1 MYLYNKEES
10 IRDDMMD
17 KIRDLLIDH
26 NKKTGSNIPTDYSID
41 LSPSQ
46 KRAFIKFKMGDS
58 LLILGSAGTGKSRL
72 VKEFVKYNKNNKTM
86 YITSTTGISAYNIGG
101 ITINSFMGIGTGEAP
116 VEVLLKR
123 LRYKQSIRDR
133 IIGTEILVIDE
144 ISMMSAAMLEKIDVI
159 FKTLRRCKKP
169 FGGIQLVLTGD
180 FLQLETVFNKSTLP
194 PSTLPSNIKGTLSE
208 HVERQDMRL
217 IIESELFNNIFKKST
232 IVLKENFRQSSD
244 SIYVNLLLRLRR
256 GLHTKDDLN
265 LLNTRLDKKTDDNII
280 YLVSSNKK
288 AQLINKNRMDMISS
302 DDCIFETRYT
312 RSGDEETCD
321 LLERELQTQFIQ
333 KGTAKLV
340 LKRGCRVIL
349 IKNLNV
355 EIGLV
360 NGSTGTIREIQNDK
374 IQVVFDNGI
383 TETITRVDWELE
395 LDNSKVICTQIP
407 LMLAYSITIH
417 KSQSLSLDSAVL
429 DLADCFCNHMV
440 YVALSRVKSLDG
452 VYLKTFNEKK
462 ITINKKLLEY
472 IDSVE

>member
-1 MYLYNKEES
+1 MHLYNKEES

-58 LLILGSAGTGKSRL
+58 LLILGSAGVGKSKL
-72 VKEFVKYNKNNKTM
+72 VKEFVKYNRNNDNKTM

-144 ISMMSAAMLEKIDVI
+144 ISMMSASVFEKMDLI
-159 FKTLRRCKKP
+159 FKTLRRSKKP

-180 FLQLETVFNKSTLP
+180 FLQLETVFNR
-194 PSTLPSNIKGTLSE
+194 NILGKE
-208 HVERQDMRL
+208 QDTRL
-217 IIESELFNNIFKKST
+217 LIESELFNKMFKKCT

-244 SIYVNLLLRLRR
+244 KKYIDLLLRLRR
-256 GLHTKDDLN
+256 GLYTKDDIN
-265 LLNTRLDKKTDDNII
+265 LLNTRLDKKTHDNII
-280 YLVSSNKK
+280 HLVSSNKK
-288 AQLINKNRMDMISS
+288 AQQINKIRMDMISS

-321 LLERELQTQFIQ
+321 LLERELQSQFSQ
-333 KGTAKLV
+333 KGTEKLV

-360 NGSTGTIREIQNDK
+360 NGSTGTIQEIQNDK
-374 IQVVFDNGI
+374 IHVTFDNGI

-407 LMLAYSITIH
+407 LVLAYALTIH
-417 KSQSLSLDSAVL
+417 RSQSLSLDSAVL

-440 YVALSRVKSLDG
+440 YVALSRVKTLDG
-452 VYLKTFNEKK
+452 VYLTTFNEKK
-462 ITINKKLLEY
+462 ITVNKKLLEY
-472 IDSVE
+472 IDSIE

>member
-1 MYLYNKEES
+1 MHLYNKEES

-58 LLILGSAGTGKSRL
+58 LLILGSAGVGKSKL
-72 VKEFVKYNKNNKTM
+72 VKEFVKYNRNNDNKTM

-144 ISMMSAAMLEKIDVI
+144 ISMMSASVFEKMDLI
-159 FKTLRRCKKP
+159 FKTLRRSKKP

-180 FLQLETVFNKSTLP
+180 FLQLETVFNR
-194 PSTLPSNIKGTLSE
+194 NILGKE
-208 HVERQDMRL
+208 QDTRL
-217 IIESELFNNIFKKST
+217 LIESELFNKMFKKCT

-244 SIYVNLLLRLRR
+244 SKYIDLLLRLRR
-256 GLHTKDDLN
+256 GLYTKDDIN

-280 YLVSSNKK
+280 HLVSSNKK
-288 AQLINKNRMDMISS
+288 AQQINKIRMDMISS

-321 LLERELQTQFIQ
+321 LLEGELQSQFSQ
-333 KGTAKLV
+333 KGTEKLV

-374 IQVVFDNGI
+374 IHVTFDNGI

-407 LMLAYSITIH
+407 LVLAYSLTIH
-417 KSQSLSLDSAVL
+417 RSQSLSLDSAVL

-440 YVALSRVKSLDG
+440 YVALSRVKTLDG
-452 VYLKTFNEKK
+452 VYLTTFNEKK
-462 ITINKKLLEY
+462 ITVNKKLLEY
-472 IDSVE
+472 IDSIE

>member
-1 MYLYNKEES
+1 MHLYNKEEY

-58 LLILGSAGTGKSRL
+58 LLILGSAGVGKSKL
-72 VKEFVKYNKNNKTM
+72 VKEFVKYNRNNDNKTM

-144 ISMMSAAMLEKIDVI
+144 ISMMSASVFEKMDLI
-159 FKTLRRCKKP
+159 FKTLRRSKKP

-180 FLQLETVFNKSTLP
+180 FLQLETVFNR
-194 PSTLPSNIKGTLSE
+194 NILGKE
-208 HVERQDMRL
+208 QDTRL
-217 IIESELFNNIFKKST
+217 LIESELFNKMFKKCT

-244 SIYVNLLLRLRR
+244 SKYIDLLLRLRR
-256 GLHTKDDLN
+256 GLYTKDDIN

-280 YLVSSNKK
+280 HLVSSNKK
-288 AQLINKNRMDMISS
+288 AQQINKIRMDMISS

-321 LLERELQTQFIQ
+321 LLEGELQSQFSQ
-333 KGTAKLV
+333 KGTEKLV

-374 IQVVFDNGI
+374 IHVTFDNGI

-407 LMLAYSITIH
+407 LVLAYSLTIH
-417 KSQSLSLDSAVL
+417 RSQSLSLDSAVL

-440 YVALSRVKSLDG
+440 YVALSRVRTLDG
-452 VYLKTFNEKK
+452 VYLTTFNEKK
-462 ITINKKLLEY
+462 ITVNKKLLEY
-472 IDSVE
+472 IDSIE

>member
-1 MYLYNKEES
+1 MHLYNKEEY

-58 LLILGSAGTGKSRL
+58 LLILGSAGVGKSKL
-72 VKEFVKYNKNNKTM
+72 VKEFVKYNRNNDNKTM

-144 ISMMSAAMLEKIDVI
+144 ISMMSASVFEKMDLI
-159 FKTLRRCKKP
+159 FKTLRRSKKP

-180 FLQLETVFNKSTLP
+180 FLQLETVFNR
-194 PSTLPSNIKGTLSE
+194 NILGKE
-208 HVERQDMRL
+208 QDTRL
-217 IIESELFNNIFKKST
+217 LIESELFNKMFKKCT

-244 SIYVNLLLRLRR
+244 SKYIDLLLRLRR
-256 GLHTKDDLN
+256 GLYTKDDIN

-280 YLVSSNKK
+280 HLVSSNKK
-288 AQLINKNRMDMISS
+288 AQQINKIRMDMISS

-321 LLERELQTQFIQ
+321 LLEGELQSQFSQ
-333 KGTAKLV
+333 KGTEKLV

-374 IQVVFDNGI
+374 IHVTFDNGI

-407 LMLAYSITIH
+407 LVLAYSLTIH
-417 KSQSLSLDSAVL
+417 RSQSLSLDSAVL

-440 YVALSRVKSLDG
+440 YVALSRVKTLDG
-452 VYLKTFNEKK
+452 VYLTTFNEKK
-462 ITINKKLLEY
+462 ITVNKKLLEY
-472 IDSVE
+472 IDSIE

>member
-1 MYLYNKEES
+1 MHLYNKEES

-41 LSPSQ
+41 LSTSQ

-58 LLILGSAGTGKSRL
+58 LLILGSAGVGKSKL
-72 VKEFVKYNKNNKTM
+72 VKEFVKYNRNNDNKTM
-86 YITSTTGISAYNIGG
+86 YITSTTGISAYNIGC

-144 ISMMSAAMLEKIDVI
+144 ISMMSASVFEKMDLI
-159 FKTLRRCKKP
+159 FKTLRRSKKP

-180 FLQLETVFNKSTLP
+180 FLQLETVFNR
-194 PSTLPSNIKGTLSE
+194 NILGKE
-208 HVERQDMRL
+208 QDTRL
-217 IIESELFNNIFKKST
+217 LIESELFNKMFKKCT

-244 SIYVNLLLRLRR
+244 SKYIDLLLRLRR
-256 GLHTKDDLN
+256 GLYTKDDIN

-280 YLVSSNKK
+280 HLVSSNKK
-288 AQLINKNRMDMISS
+288 AQQINKIRMDMISS

-321 LLERELQTQFIQ
+321 LLERELQSQFSQ
-333 KGTAKLV
+333 KGTEKLV

-374 IQVVFDNGI
+374 IHVTFDNGI

-407 LMLAYSITIH
+407 LVLAYSLTIH
-417 KSQSLSLDSAVL
+417 RSQSLSLDSAVL

-440 YVALSRVKSLDG
+440 YVALSRVKTLDG
-452 VYLKTFNEKK
+452 VYLTTFNEKK
-462 ITINKKLLEY
+462 ITVNKKLLEY
-472 IDSVE
+472 IDSIE